1 MENNDL
7 YHFGILGMR
16 WGVRRTPAQLGHK
29 PKARSDVEKAKA
41 KARLINDKANA
52 QVRKIRKKGQVEGRI
67 AKAEEKAAA
76 KIARAE
82 AKYLPK
88 KKQQRVEGEKPKSVK
103 EMSDAELS
111 SKIDR
116 IRLETTYRELTT
128 PSNKTASKGKKFIMD
143 VLESSAKN
151 VATQTATYLM
161 GTAVNK
167 MIEATLKEKN
177 AINPKKGQKDK

>member
-1 MENNDL
+1 MDNEL

-29 PKARSDVEKAKA
+29 PKARSDAEKARA
-41 KARLINDKANA
+41 KVRSINDKADA
-52 QVRKIRKKGQVEGRI
+52 QVRRIKKKGLVEGKI
-67 AKAEEKAAA
+67 AKAEERAAS
-76 KIARAE
+76 KIAKAE

-88 KKQQRVEGEKPKSVK
+88 KKQQVEGEKPKSVK
-103 EMSDAELS
+103 EMSDSELS
-111 SKIDR
+111 AKIDR

-128 PSNKTASKGKKFIMD
+128 PSNKAASKGKKFIMD